1 MCARGDCLRE
11 FAVSEGWEGGA
22 MIFSAKLQ
30 KTPWSVNIRP
40 VSELEEKVYIATI
53 YAIAALPLLLS
64 ICLIIWGA

>member
-1 MCARGDCLRE
+1 
-11 FAVSEGWEGGA
+11 